1 MNTVNTNTLLGK
13 KVGYWTGRDFPQE
26 LNIEPV
32 YNTGIVIATFN
43 VLENYKDV
51 VGNDVL
57 FLRDGDTEPDYV
69 SLDRDFDVLN

>member
-1 MNTVNTNTLLGK
+1 M
-13 KVGYWTGRDFPQE
+13 TGRDFPQE
-26 LNIEPV
+26 WNIEPV
-32 YNTGIVIATFN
+32 YNNTGIVIATFN

>member
-13 KVGYWTGRDFPQE
+13 KVGWTGRDFPQE
-26 LNIEPV
+26 WNIEPV